1 MTQGKA
7 NYVED
12 PFDVDAWIQTMDSPV
27 KRNDEFDFSK
37 YDRAYLAE
45 KYMDFLQDNFKEG

>member
-1 MTQGKA
+1 
-7 NYVED
+7 
-12 PFDVDAWIQTMDSPV
+12 MDSPV